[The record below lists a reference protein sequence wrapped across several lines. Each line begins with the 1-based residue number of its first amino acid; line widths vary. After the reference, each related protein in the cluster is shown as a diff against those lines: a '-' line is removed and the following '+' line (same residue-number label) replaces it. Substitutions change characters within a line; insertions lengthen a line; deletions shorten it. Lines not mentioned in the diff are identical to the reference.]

1 MAAFATTNESRQA
14 IRTPSFMQMT
24 SFHAGKAAQE
34 NMVGPQD
41 TLSGAPALDDIAQD
55 SSARGL
61 TEENIEAS
69 SCRYRFMTHQ
79 N

>member
-1 MAAFATTNESRQA
+1 
-14 IRTPSFMQMT
+14 MQMA
-24 SFHAGKAAQE
+24 SFHAGRTVQE

-41 TLSGAPALDDIAQD
+41 ALSGAPALDDTAQD
-55 SSARGL
+55 RSARGL

-69 SCRYRFMTHQ
+69 SCRYRFMTHK

>member
-1 MAAFATTNESRQA
+1 
-14 IRTPSFMQMT
+14 MQMT
-24 SFHAGKAAQE
+24 SFHAGRTAQE
-34 NMVGPQD
+34 TAAGPQD
-41 TLSGAPALDDIAQD
+41 TLSGTPVLDDIAQD
-55 SSARGL
+55 PSVRAL